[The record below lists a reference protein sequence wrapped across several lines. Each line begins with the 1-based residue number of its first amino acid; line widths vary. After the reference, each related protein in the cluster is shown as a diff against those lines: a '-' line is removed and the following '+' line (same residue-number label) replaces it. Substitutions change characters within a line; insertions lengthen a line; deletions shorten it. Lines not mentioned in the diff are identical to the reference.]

1 MSTTTSKKNQQIT
14 IPVEGMTCASC
25 VAHVERALQ
34 EVPGVT
40 GVLVNLAAEKAAVE
54 LGAEKEV
61 SLEQLRQA
69 VAGAGYK
76 VPTTKTTLNI
86 GGMTCASC
94 VGHVEEALK
103 EAPGVVNASVNLATE
118 KATVE
123 YVPGVTGI
131 PELSRAVQEVGYR
144 VEGVEGE
151 GRGSADEL
159 ERLSKVKEI
168 RSLRSRF
175 IFAAIGAALLFL
187 GTFDPF
193 PWVPPLMNL
202 EFYPFLLWAL
212 ATPVQF
218 WAGWN
223 FYTSGVG
230 ALRHGAPNMHTLIA
244 MGTTVAY
251 VYSAIIVLIDA
262 LAPQVLANA
271 GLEGTI
277 AFDIGGI
284 IIALILLGRLLE
296 ARARGQTSEA
306 IRRLIGL
313 RPNTA
318 RVIRDGQ
325 EVDVPVES
333 VALDDIILVRPG
345 EKIPVDGEV
354 TEGYSTVDES
364 MLTGESMPVDKQP
377 GQLVYGATLN
387 KAGSFKFRATRI
399 GQDTVLAQI
408 IRLVEEAQGSK
419 APIQQ
424 LADKV
429 AAYFVPTII
438 GIALAAFI
446 FWLLLGPAPAL
457 TYATLVF
464 VAILIIACPCALGL
478 ATPTAI
484 IVGTGKGAEQGVLI
498 RSAQALEVAHRVNT
512 VVLDKTGTLTE
523 GQPVVTDVV
532 VSGTSESMYDEVP
545 VRGEPLRLAQNRLVE
560 PPDSGRSSFDQL
572 RACPEFTEG
581 TNGQNPGP
589 SLVDPAEELLRL
601 AASAEYGSEHPLG
614 EAIVREARS
623 RGLQLEEMAD
633 FQAISGQGIQARVN
647 GYTMRFGNQALM
659 QAEGVELDSLTEQ
672 AQQLAGQ
679 GKTPMFLAAD
689 GSARGIIAVADT
701 LKPTSKE
708 GVAQLQR
715 MGLEVVMLTGDNAQT
730 ARAIARQ
737 LGVDRV
743 EAEVL
748 PQDKVEVVRRLQSE
762 GKVVAMVGD
771 GINDAPALVQADVGM
786 AMGSGTDVAMES
798 ADITL
803 IRSDITGVITALNLS
818 RQTIRAIKQNLFW
831 AFFYNVLLIPVA
843 AGVLYPVFNAI
854 GGVPVSLEFFFGE
867 QGFLNPVLAAL
878 AMAFSSVTV
887 VTNSLR
893 LRRAKS

>member
-1 MSTTTSKKNQQIT
+1 MSTTTNKKDKQIT
-14 IPVEGMTCASC
+14 IPVQGMTCASC

-34 EVPGVT
+34 EVPGVA
-40 GVLVNLAAEKAAVE
+40 GVSVNLAAEKAAVE
-54 LGAEKEV
+54 LGAEEV
-61 SLEQLRQA
+61 SLDQLRQA

-76 VPTTKTTLNI
+76 VPTVKTTLNI

-94 VGHVEEALK
+94 VAHVEEALK

-123 YVPGVTGI
+123 YVPGVAGI

-151 GRGSADEL
+151 SRGDENEL
-159 ERLSKVKEI
+159 ERLSKAKEVQ
-168 RSLRSRF
+168 SLRNRF
-175 IFAAIGAALLFL
+175 IFAAVGAVLLFL

-193 PWVPPLMNL
+193 PWVPPLMDL
-202 EFYPFLLWAL
+202 ELYPFLLWAL

-218 WAGWN
+218 WAGWI
-223 FYTSGVG
+223 FYTSGVA
-230 ALRHGAPNMHTLIA
+230 ALRRGVPNMHTLIA

-251 VYSAIIVLIDA
+251 GYSAAVVLIDA
-262 LAPQVLANA
+262 LAPQILVDA
-271 GLEGTI
+271 GI
-277 AFDIGGI
+277 KAAVFFDTGAI
-284 IIALILLGRLLE
+284 IIALILLGRFLE

-325 EVDVPVES
+325 EMDVPVES
-333 VALDDIILVRPG
+333 VILDDIILVRPG

-387 KAGSFKFRATRI
+387 KVGSFKFRATKV

-424 LADKV
+424 LVDKV

-438 GIALAAFI
+438 GVALAAFI

-457 TYATLVF
+457 TFATLVF
-464 VAILIIACPCALGL
+464 VAVLIIACPCALGL

-498 RSAQALEVAHRVNT
+498 RSAQALEIAHRVNT

-523 GQPVVTDVV
+523 GQPVVTDVLPPF
-532 VSGTSESMYDEVP
+532 GKGGLGGFDE
-545 VRGEPLRLAQNRLVE
+545 
-560 PPDSGRSSFDQL
+560 D
-572 RACPEFTEG
+572 
-581 TNGQNPGP
+581 
-589 SLVDPAEELLRL
+589 ELLRL

-614 EAIVREARS
+614 EAILREARS

-633 FQAISGQGIQARVN
+633 FQAIPGQGIQARVN
-647 GYTMRFGNQALM
+647 GYAVQFGNQALM
-659 QAEGVELDSLTEQ
+659 QASGIELDGLSDQ

-689 GSARGIIAVADT
+689 GLARGIIAVADT
-701 LKPTSKE
+701 LKPTSRE

-786 AMGSGTDVAMES
+786 AMGTGTDVAMES

-803 IRSDITGVITALNLS
+803 IRSDITGVITAFNLS

-843 AGVLYPVFNAI
+843 AGALYPVFNAV

-878 AMAFSSVTV
+878 AMAISSVTV

-893 LRRAKS
+893 LRRARG